1 MSHVSISHV
10 TATIGGPPGDFG
22 EDIAAV
28 ILYFV
33 LSLISLVSMCVCK
46 RERER
51 ECVWEKE
58 IEKKMNVWVCAQT

>member
-10 TATIGGPPGDFG
+10 PATIGGPPGDFG

-33 LSLISLVSMCVCK
+33 LSLMSLVSMGVCV
-46 RERER
+46 
-51 ECVWEKE
+51 
-58 IEKKMNVWVCAQT
+58 